1 MALTIYT
8 VSDPAVVG
16 SVMTS
21 MAMFFGQDSWVGGA
35 LKLALIISLLVIL
48 AKGVLAREGLRLDAM
63 LLQLLVIMVAFIPK
77 TTVIIEQFEHNAPTH
92 VVDDVPYA
100 IAMPGAIAGT
110 FALYMT
116 QKIETVMSS
125 VDGKYI
131 APSGELDPYAP
142 ARMLMQIATAPL
154 DPTRFVDPNLL
165 QTIHHAARFCGK
177 PSMTNI
183 KFEQAKNSFAA
194 FADEMTMDGTKTF
207 IFDAANPYRDGGGSG
222 RWATCEESAT
232 YIRDVGAQLESSNA
246 LMFENTMKGI
256 AQTADTKRYSDTQTG
271 STNDKTAE
279 DILPII
285 NRVAPMHAQLNT
297 LALANVMSYTA
308 FAQLARDS
316 KGNID
321 DSIELQRDTGLF
333 NWAKEE
339 SAKSLLV
346 SATAPKFMDILFFI
360 FIASTPIVMF
370 VVAANPATGFKV
382 AGAYVLFGLWT
393 QSWIPMMAII
403 SGWYQAEIKNF
414 ATMGTNGLTP
424 EYLSGL
430 MRHVSTATITASNM
444 MQSAPYL
451 MFAIMTGSM
460 FAMSSMIAK
469 VAPSGGAASGGMG
482 SGSGAG
488 GGTSPLGGDLVGSKS
503 VGAIQ
508 TQQLRQA
515 QSMVNG
521 TSGIGGV
528 NPGGDVASVVPGLPT
543 LNQGGDFSSGAT
555 ANSQQSA
562 ATRKSLDAQLA
573 RTMADTHALA
583 KASSNYVKGENL
595 ANHMRA
601 AGYNA
606 KYDAASNSIT
616 ADGKTFSFADGFK
629 STGSADVTAR
639 GSGSGGM
646 GGFAAAVAAGIQKIA
661 QDVQSLSAEKKL
673 STNTGTSNG
682 HGVSGT
688 QGETASTGVSGAR
701 GSDLKNTA
709 QSAKQLSDTAQKIA
723 SQSEALD
730 KADALVKSA
739 GDNTAA
745 GSATSIKGSDVA
757 QQWGGRNNSS
767 DSQTALQKVVAAIG
781 GELGAKLSGA
791 IAANQKMLENQ
802 GALSTLGH
810 DAVAAAAA
818 LKALDSMSHSGAP
831 GAKMQ
836 ALTGMAKLAA
846 AAGFNDVSPAMAQ
859 LAKAENLIADVKS
872 NIAKMDGK
880 VTPAVN
886 TAVAAATTQTSD
898 EEAAKLRANVGTQQR
913 ADGGSAA
920 NLYGGAQ
927 AGVATVDANGRA
939 LHASHVKN
947 NHEPATENATNPSPL
962 VAEAARAVWERNAV
976 KPTAESWAQRVGMD
990 PEKAKE
996 AFQSGER
1003 QGFENTTARNA
1014 NAEAAQQER
1023 AAVARANANPETPNE
1038 SAARHID
1045 QKNAELAEKG
1055 LPQIDKAQ
1063 AMEDF
1068 NKLSPREKEAMQS
1081 IALSGSSASGLVLK
1095 DGNGL
1100 GHLEESKPPQ
1110 EPAVARAVSRAEN
1123 DAQNS
1128 GGSPNTP
1135 GASPV
1140 ENGTSAV
1147 GAILQ
1152 TVNGAVERG
1161 TTAAGETVQ
1170 AVSGATG
1177 SGTTAATVVTEAVP
1191 SGGSD
1196 GATPGTATTGD
1207 HKGIDLSKP
1216 GGGGGTPAEPA
1227 SAAPTSAKPNAQRG
1241 GSGEGPNGGGKP
1253 KAPGRS

>member
-222 RWATCEESAT
+222 RWATCEEAAT

-271 STNDKTAE
+271 STNDKTAD

-469 VAPSGGAASGGMG
+469 VAPSGGATSGGMG

-488 GGTSPLGGDLVGSKS
+488 GGTSPLGGDLNAGGKLSPGVQ
-503 VGAIQ
+503 AQ
-508 TQQLRQA
+508 TMRHAQQLA
-515 QSMVNG
+515 SG
-521 TSGIGGV
+521 GSGIGGV
-528 NPGGDVASVVPGLPT
+528 NPLGDVNTVAPGMTSLGVGSDVGGSAS
-543 LNQGGDFSSGAT
+543 AT
-555 ANSQQSA
+555 QQQTASA
-562 ATRKSLDAQLA
+562 RSSLDKQSG
-573 RTMADTHALA
+573 DAL
-583 KASSNYVKGENL
+583 KRLHSLGQASSSYVKGEDV
-595 ANHMRA
+595 ARHMTTG
-601 AGYNA
+601 GY
-606 KYDAASNSIT
+606 AASYDSSTGTVTGSGWSWSAKHGFTEASKATLSGNANAGGGFGAKMMKVAGSIAAALEKASTET
-616 ADGKTFSFADGFK
+616 AQIAKDTNQDGKT
-629 STGSADVTAR
+629 
-639 GSGSGGM
+639 
-646 GGFAAAVAAGIQKIA
+646 
-661 QDVQSLSAEKKL
+661 QS
-673 STNTGTSNG
+673 GTSDK
-682 HGVSGT
+682 VTT
-688 QGETASTGVSGAR
+688 QTGGDAAQGKSGAR
-701 GSDLKNTA
+701 GAEHKRTA
-709 QSAKQLSDTAQKIA
+709 QEAKELSKSFQSMA
-723 SQSEALD
+723 SQSQALD
-730 KADALVKSA
+730 KADQLS
-739 GDNTAA
+739 N
-745 GSATSIKGSDVA
+745 SATSGMQGRTGTEIKGSEVA
-757 QQWGGRNNSS
+757 QQWQGKNNTPMN
-767 DSQTALQKVVAAIG
+767 DSAGALAKVQGAIG
-781 GELGAKLSGA
+781 GELASKLGAD
-791 IAANQKMLENQ
+791 IAAIQNSLIKQ
-802 GALSTLGH
+802 GALGALSQDGIAAVAAWKALDKMGASGNPADKLAAMEGQANLARAAGMQDITPQIAQLRQAQALVDTVNGNIGQTKNAVEPVVAAAVAGVNANLSEKAQADHRGQTERKLRNDQGQAGSTYAAANEGMEQVKTTGDDLRAKHENANFVPDQNKNKDPQPLMNTTAATIGNMNLLPKGAGFVGANGGSVAAYNAAERRGE
-810 DAVAAAAA
+810 DRKEARENAPAAAAA
-818 LKALDSMSHSGAP
+818 ASHFDP
-831 GAKMQ
+831 VVDRKVN
-836 ALTGMAKLAA
+836 AA
-846 AAGFNDVSPAMAQ
+846 AAAN
-859 LAKAENLIADVKS
+859 AKAEAAGQPPKYDLDQVRAQWQGKADQ
-872 NIAKMDGK
+872 N
-880 VTPAVN
+880 
-886 TAVAAATTQTSD
+886 AAARSD
-898 EEAAKLRANVGTQQR
+898 ALN
-913 ADGGSAA
+913 
-920 NLYGGAQ
+920 Y
-927 AGVATVDANGRA
+927 AGQDPNSPPPGKT
-939 LHASHVKN
+939 AS
-947 NHEPATENATNPSPL
+947 
-962 VAEAARAVWERNAV
+962 
-976 KPTAESWAQRVGMD
+976 
-990 PEKAKE
+990 
-996 AFQSGER
+996 
-1003 QGFENTTARNA
+1003 
-1014 NAEAAQQER
+1014 
-1023 AAVARANANPETPNE
+1023 
-1038 SAARHID
+1038 
-1045 QKNAELAEKG
+1045 AELAAKREQDRAANTRPPEPPTQQSG
-1055 LPQIDKAQ
+1055 AQ
-1063 AMEDF
+1063 VE
-1068 NKLSPREKEAMQS
+1068 P
-1081 IALSGSSASGLVLK
+1081 SGRS
-1095 DGNGL
+1095 
-1100 GHLEESKPPQ
+1100 
-1110 EPAVARAVSRAEN
+1110 
-1123 DAQNS
+1123 
-1128 GGSPNTP
+1128 T
-1135 GASPV
+1135 V
-1140 ENGTSAV
+1140 ENATSAV
-1147 GAILQ
+1147 GGIVQ
-1152 TVNGAVERG
+1152 TLNGAVERG
-1161 TTAAGETVQ
+1161 TTASGEIAETVT
-1170 AVSGATG
+1170 GATG
-1177 SGTTAATVVTEAVP
+1177 SGTSAATVVTEAVP
-1191 SGGSD
+1191 SGGSA
-1196 GATPGTATTGD
+1196 GATPGAATTGD

-1227 SAAPTSAKPNAQRG
+1227 SAAPSSAKPTAQRG
-1241 GSGEGPNGGGKP
+1241 GGGEGPNGGRKQ
-1253 KAPGRS
+1253 KAPGRT